1 MRSTGCGRMTVAEYD
16 LGYYEGVR
24 NALMIALR
32 INNNTEEML
41 KAMKEELA
49 DAEKC
54 MDESQDYD
62 KEV

>member
-1 MRSTGCGRMTVAEYD
+1 MSTADYD

-32 INNNTEEML
+32 MNYDTDEML
-41 KAMKEELA
+41 KAIKEELA

-54 MDESQDYD
+54 MDETQD
-62 KEV
+62 